1 MDRNATLRLT
11 AKDKQAAKQAT
22 LGIHGT
28 VQADGTL

>member
-1 MDRNATLRLT
+1 MKRDATLRLT
-11 AKDKQAAKQAT
+11 AKDKQAAKRAT